1 VFKGQTAVIKYA
13 GWRRRRI
20 WKVPVGLVDRVAR
33 ILGVHEGGADKELAG
48 GRLAAGMVV
57 EVGVVP
63 VRGSLVANAAQ
74 SKPDIEACILS
85 LASSLNSRATHQ
97 FTIELHVF
105 VCWEEYKKRMLLVS
119 TYSRVVY
126 TFYAMNIGSSVN
138 KHFKR

>member
-1 VFKGQTAVIKYA
+1 M
-13 GWRRRRI
+13 
-20 WKVPVGLVDRVAR
+20 GLVDGVVR

-97 FTIELHVF
+97 YTIELYVF
-105 VCWEEYKKRMLLVS
+105 LCWEE
-119 TYSRVVY
+119 
-126 TFYAMNIGSSVN
+126 
-138 KHFKR
+138 